1 MWFCWALVTHLI
13 LPYTLHIFCLACFL
27 VLWCS
32 SFWSAVGPFP
42 NYQFNKNPP
51 YKKSHEAQMWSFS
64 KTYQLY
70 ELILLKKN
78 KNSKVKDYISFL
90 NNPSN
95 GLTCKERPF

>member
-1 MWFCWALVTHLI
+1 
-13 LPYTLHIFCLACFL
+13 
-27 VLWCS
+27 
-32 SFWSAVGPFP
+32 
-42 NYQFNKNPP
+42 
-51 YKKSHEAQMWSFS
+51 MWSFS

-95 GLTCKERPF
+95 GLTCKERPFWTVSMATDDCGN